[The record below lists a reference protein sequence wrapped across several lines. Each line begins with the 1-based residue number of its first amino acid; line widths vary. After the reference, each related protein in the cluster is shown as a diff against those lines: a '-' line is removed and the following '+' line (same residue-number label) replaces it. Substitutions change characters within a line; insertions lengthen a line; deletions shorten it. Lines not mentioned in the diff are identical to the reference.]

1 MKYYAILSYDPFI
14 FLTAKSND
22 DPLEILR
29 EDYSFIKEEGLYEIT
44 EEFKPLTLAELYSAL
59 DKYMSDKDLRS
70 IRIQSIGAEEYVR
83 TYGHVDNYYASNLSV
98 TYPTYAD
105 AETIREYAKHHPDEF
120 KIALENALDLSL
132 KNYMDAGMGS
142 NDTSLSSARYSAEDI
157 IGYVVIPI
165 RVIKTPILSFQET
178 RDERTE

>member
-22 DPLEILR
+22 DPLDILR

-44 EEFKPLTLAELYSAL
+44 EEFKPLTLAELHAAL
-59 DKYMSDKDLRS
+59 DKYMTDKDLRN
-70 IRIQSIGAEEYVR
+70 IHIQSVGAEEYVR
-83 TYGHVDNYYASNLSV
+83 TYGHVDNYYANNLFV

-105 AETIREYAKHHPDEF
+105 TETIKDYTKHHPDEF
-120 KIALENALDLSL
+120 KLALENALDLSL
-132 KNYMDAGMGS
+132 KNYMDFGMGS
-142 NDTSLSSARYSAEDI
+142 NDTSLDSVAKSDEDV

-178 RDERTE
+178 RE

>member
-59 DKYMSDKDLRS
+59 DKYMADKGLRN
-70 IRIQSIGAEEYVR
+70 IRIQSVGAEEYVR
-83 TYGHVDNYYASNLSV
+83 TYGRVDHYYANNLFV

-105 AETIREYAKHHPDEF
+105 TETIKDYAKHHPDEF
-120 KIALENALDLSL
+120 KLALENALDLSL
-132 KNYMDAGMGS
+132 KNYMDSGMGS
-142 NDTSLSSARYSAEDI
+142 TDTSLDSVAKSDEDV

-178 RDERTE
+178 RE